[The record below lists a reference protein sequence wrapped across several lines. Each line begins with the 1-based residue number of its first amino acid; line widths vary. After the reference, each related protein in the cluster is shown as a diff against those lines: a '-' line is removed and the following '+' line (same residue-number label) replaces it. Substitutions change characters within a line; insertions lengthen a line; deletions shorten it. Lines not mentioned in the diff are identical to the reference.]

1 MQLDGPARIT
11 LKKYL
16 DEQVEE
22 VKNEL
27 LYTHATELQT
37 AILRGRYV
45 QLESMLDELAKQEKP
60 TQ

>member
-27 LYTHATELQT
+27 LYPHTELQT
-37 AILRGRYV
+37 ATLRGRFV
-45 QLESMLDELAKQEKP
+45 QLESMLEILAKQEKP

>member
-27 LYTHATELQT
+27 LFPHTETQT
-37 AILRGRYV
+37 ATLRGRYV
-45 QLESMLDELAKQEKP
+45 QLESMLEILAKQEKP

>member
-16 DEQVEE
+16 DKQVEE

-27 LYTHATELQT
+27 LFPHTETQT
-37 AILRGRYV
+37 AMLRGRYV
-45 QLESMLDELAKQEKP
+45 QLESMLDELAEQEKT